1 MLTAT
6 PFFSPARRL
15 FLRRRKKSR
24 RVCEVRNFAY
34 FCNSN
39 TPKKEHQSRLLVAK
53 MVAKDFRPT
62 NFLRGKRLKIGVKI
76 LSLPSTHRTGES
88 TTKQSAINQQL
99 TAFYHPRIH
108 FPATKPEEDKGSCP
122 ERRLLATIGRQ
133 AHPSN
138 LPSRKT
144 NACRKARQTDNIH
157 SLQTDRAPTQ
167 STRKRQLSPH

>member
-1 MLTAT
+1 
-6 PFFSPARRL
+6 
-15 FLRRRKKSR
+15 
-24 RVCEVRNFAY
+24 
-34 FCNSN
+34 
-39 TPKKEHQSRLLVAK
+39 

-76 LSLPSTHRTGES
+76 LSLPSTHRTGEP

-99 TAFYHPRIH
+99 TSFYHPRIH

>member
-1 MLTAT
+1 
-6 PFFSPARRL
+6 
-15 FLRRRKKSR
+15 
-24 RVCEVRNFAY
+24 
-34 FCNSN
+34 
-39 TPKKEHQSRLLVAK
+39 

-62 NFLRGKRLKIGVKI
+62 NFLRGKRLKTGVKI
-76 LSLPSTHRTGES
+76 LSLPSTHRTGEP

-157 SLQTDRAPTQ
+157 SLQTDRAPPRAPGSGNYPHIERSKTKKQ
-167 STRKRQLSPH
+167 IRPVQTSLTENRRVPYSALRKSCSASPDTPSGSLLPEP